1 MKTKIQK
8 WGNSLGLRIPKSFA
22 EDVAVKEGTTVDVS
36 VSNGKLIIR
45 PVPQKTY
52 ALEDLLRKVTK
63 HNVHGE
69 ASFGQ
74 PEGQE
79 AW

>member
-22 EDVAVKEGTTVDVS
+22 EDAAVEEGTTVDVS